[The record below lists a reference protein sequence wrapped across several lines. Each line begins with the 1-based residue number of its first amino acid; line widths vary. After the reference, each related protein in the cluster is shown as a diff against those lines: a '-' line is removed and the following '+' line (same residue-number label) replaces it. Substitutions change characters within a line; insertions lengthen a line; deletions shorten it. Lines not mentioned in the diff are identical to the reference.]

1 MCLLWKQFDL
11 LRMKSPAAFI
21 KRKMNEQK
29 HPSKENKQGPASTSL
44 SMYFTG
50 SIVMDKL
57 GARSLSVV
65 VN

>member
-1 MCLLWKQFDL
+1 
-11 LRMKSPAAFI
+11 
-21 KRKMNEQK
+21 MNEQK